1 MMMPS
6 SFYKVRY
13 SWALLL
19 LTLATLLSLQG
30 CGREVGYN
38 AIPRGSV
45 VLAFGDSVTHG
56 TGAGPDEGYPAH
68 LAALSGWD
76 IRNHGVP
83 GDTAGNARNRI
94 AQALE
99 ETNPAL
105 VIIELGGN
113 DFLRRR
119 PEAVVKE
126 DLRAIITAA
135 KKTGRPVVLVGV
147 PRLALLAAAVG
158 ALSDSPIYAELAGE
172 ENVVL
177 IEEVF
182 SEILSTP
189 ALKADQI
196 HPNREGYIK
205 LAEGIA
211 TTLRSSGLLR

>member
-1 MMMPS
+1 MWLIAHQPAS
-6 SFYKVRY
+6 
-13 SWALLL
+13 
-19 LTLATLLSLQG
+19 
-30 CGREVGYN
+30 
-38 AIPRGSV
+38 
-45 VLAFGDSVTHG
+45 
-56 TGAGPDEGYPAH
+56 AH